1 MRLLTKDTSSS
12 RRSAPLVALLMA
24 LSLVAAACGT
34 TAEPE
39 SESAGDRTRSE
50 ADGGTIDE
58 PGGEPEAEEERTEA
72 GRTTRDDA
80 GGAADPGEPGQ
91 AEAPSAPDGDGGDG
105 PSTAG
110 ASAQGLED
118 DTIRIGFEIV
128 DDDAGE
134 TNRQL
139 GIGDVAARDEDREAF
154 VNLIVDDINSR
165 GGVAGREVE
174 PVIHAS
180 DENDSAEVRA
190 QRTCAAFTEDNE
202 VFTVSLYSHFTNGS
216 VRRCLQE
223 RGVPMVTGG
232 LSLADDLVF
241 EQTDKY
247 LEVENLSLTRVPKAQ
262 IQGLVQQGFFDD
274 SGLGEPTRIGL
285 VRLDTP
291 PFERAT
297 EESLKPALAQHGLE
311 LDEEVAVTH
320 SQSNQ
325 QLGGQAN
332 EVNNAVL
339 RFRSSGI
346 THVMFL
352 QDRPSASLFF
362 MMQAESQGYRP
373 LYGLNTQDGGQ
384 LIANSVPPEQLEGA
398 MGVGWKPFIDVPTG
412 EDPGTND
419 AREHCL
425 ELMRDGG
432 QEFTD
437 RNSMLVAQ
445 VHCDMGYFIQQ
456 AGDAAPQPLTTD
468 SFMDG
473 IRSLGTSFEAGQ
485 TWRTNFGDSLDGVAA
500 YRTTAYSM
508 DCECFQY
515 TSDLRE
521 APR

>member
-1 MRLLTKDTSSS
+1 MRSFTRHTPLQQRTPPLL
-12 RRSAPLVALLMA
+12 ALLMA
-24 LSLVAAACGT
+24 FSLVAAACGS
-34 TAEPE
+34 TAE
-39 SESAGDRTRSE
+39 SEGEAAGDRTRETEQGS
-50 ADGGTIDE
+50 IDE
-58 PGGEPEAEEERTEA
+58 PGAEPEAEEERSET
-72 GRTTRDDA
+72 
-80 GGAADPGEPGQ
+80 GGTAPLGAEDGNEPGESGEPGEPAAQ
-91 AEAPSAPDGDGGDG
+91 AAPDD
-105 PSTAG
+105 A
-110 ASAQGLED
+110 ASAQAAGSAGLTD
-118 DTIRIGFEIV
+118 DTIRVGFEIV

-134 TNRQL
+134 TNRRL
-139 GIGDVAARDEDREAF
+139 GISEVAARDEDREAF
-154 VNLIVDDINSR
+154 VNLIVEDINTR

-174 PVIHAS
+174 PVIHVS

-202 VFTVSLYSHFTNGS
+202 VFTVSLYSHFTNGT

-232 LSLADDLVF
+232 LSLADNRVF
-241 EQTDKY
+241 EQTDEY
-247 LEVENLSLTRVPKAQ
+247 VEVENLSLTRIPEAQ
-262 IQGLVQQGFFDD
+262 IRGLVEQGFFDD
-274 SGLGEPTRIGL
+274 DSTLDDPVRIGL
-285 VRLDTP
+285 VRLDSA

-297 EESLKPALAQHGLE
+297 EESLKPALARHGLE
-311 LDEEVAVTH
+311 LTEEVAVTH

-346 THVMFL
+346 THVLFL

-384 LIANSVPPEQLEGA
+384 LIANAVPPEQLEGA

-432 QEFTD
+432 QEFSD

-445 VHCDMGYFIQQ
+445 VHCDMGYFIQA
-456 AGDAAPQPLTTD
+456 AGDAAAPSLTTE
-468 SFMDG
+468 SFMAG
-473 IRSLGTSFEAGQ
+473 VRSLETSFEAGQ

-521 APR
+521 APH